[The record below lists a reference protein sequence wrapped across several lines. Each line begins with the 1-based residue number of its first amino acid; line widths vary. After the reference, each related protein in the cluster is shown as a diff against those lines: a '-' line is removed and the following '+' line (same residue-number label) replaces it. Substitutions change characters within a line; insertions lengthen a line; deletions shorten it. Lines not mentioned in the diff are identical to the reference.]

1 MFYVFHECPLIR
13 YCRTKKPGRGNFHF
27 VNDLNAEVLGILM
40 AAGSEKK
47 KNKERIRTTAENGS
61 FNIFTYCGSLR
72 GYETP

>member
-1 MFYVFHECPLIR
+1 MFYAFHECPLIR

-47 KNKERIRTTAENGS
+47 TTRNVLEQQPRMARLTFLLIVGV
-61 FNIFTYCGSLR
+61 
-72 GYETP
+72 